1 MPLAKQLSRLGLG
14 TVVALSEKAPRVVR
28 VAGKTTLDLA
38 EVEGASLEEDLAR
51 RDFTV
56 NAMALELAKAHL
68 IDPFGGQQDLAR
80 RRLRLVRSGNLEE
93 DPLRVLR
100 AARFFATHGF
110 EPDPGVT
117 AACRRV
123 APRLSEAA
131 PERITV
137 ELSRLLEAPRVVA
150 ALRWAIRTGVLP
162 VALGR
167 PLPASA
173 GRRLASLDAPGVRR
187 LPPGRRRG
195 LRLTLLAAALGVPAG
210 EVESWLSRLRFSR
223 EESRSSQRRLQ
234 LAYAAEAGSRD
245 EDWRWVVQAGSEG
258 EDALLAASLISS
270 TGAAVARRLARRL
283 ATPRPRLKVSGRE
296 ILDWTGLPPGPG
308 IGALLFELEVEI
320 RAGRIRGRREA
331 RAWVRA
337 NTALQGGSK
346 SRAAKEM

>member
-1 MPLAKQLSRLGLG
+1 
-14 TVVALSEKAPRVVR
+14 
-28 VAGKTTLDLA
+28 
-38 EVEGASLEEDLAR
+38 
-51 RDFTV
+51 
-56 NAMALELAKAHL
+56 
-68 IDPFGGQQDLAR
+68 
-80 RRLRLVRSGNLEE
+80 
-93 DPLRVLR
+93 
-100 AARFFATHGF
+100 
-110 EPDPGVT
+110 
-117 AACRRV
+117 
-123 APRLSEAA
+123 
-131 PERITV
+131 
-137 ELSRLLEAPRVVA
+137 
-150 ALRWAIRTGVLP
+150 
-162 VALGR
+162 
-167 PLPASA
+167 
-173 GRRLASLDAPGVRR
+173 
-187 LPPGRRRG
+187 
-195 LRLTLLAAALGVPAG
+195 
-210 EVESWLSRLRFSR
+210 VESWLSRLRFSR